1 MKHVIKDCLLL
12 RRSLGLVHIIFPSDR
27 KRSRRKHITNN
38 FLPCTLYHEVR
49 ERALGVHSIVN
60 IRWKF
65 RSSLTFT
72 IKLICEISYS
82 HTNLKSCGAIKF
94 LAFLVAPISL
104 RFNEA
109 FSPVRL
115 DSVQYER
122 MLAMLV
128 LR

>member
-1 MKHVIKDCLLL
+1 MGYKIDC
-12 RRSLGLVHIIFPSDR
+12 
-27 KRSRRKHITNN
+27 
-38 FLPCTLYHEVR
+38 VR

-60 IRWKF
+60 IRWKI

-72 IKLICEISYS
+72 VKLIREISYS
-82 HTNLKSCGAIKF
+82 HTNIKSCGANKF